1 MTTYD
6 EYLNQVKAL
15 HKVTANSVLKRLYEL
30 LKIEDPLMSKDD
42 MYDRIMKDCLEIWQ
56 KQTIRN
62 NMPDELKDQERQET
76 GKKGAERKK
85 EITVTAN
92 GSVATNSVANN
103 SPESPTEPEYK
114 TLRTEDEI
122 VKELQERSKSTK
134 PESNRERK
142 LSPIESLAAVK
153 AGATEKQDIFEHN
166 SSLAGLGERIEEL
179 ELANGRLQ
187 EQVKEEK
194 ERNQELVKSLNAAAE
209 IKQQQ
214 TKQQSPAT
222 TTLEYKTLLSEKNQ
236 LQDRIDEL
244 EALVKK
250 DPKLGFQNATTMQ
263 RESNDITTITTT
275 IPNEVEFPA
284 KDLHTFF
291 MDQRY
296 ADKIMYIKIEGNQVV
311 GWETDKAR
319 LKKREAAKQSGS

>member
-6 EYLNQVKAL
+6 EYLGQVKGL
-15 HKVTANSVLKRLYEL
+15 HRVTAKSVLKRLYEL
-30 LKIEDPLMSKDD
+30 LKIEDPLMSNDD
-42 MYDRIMKDCLEIWQ
+42 MYDRILKDCLEIWQ
-56 KQTIRN
+56 KGTIQD
-62 NMPDELKDQERQET
+62 NMPDELKDKERQAS
-76 GKKGAERKK
+76 GKKGK
-85 EITVTAN
+85 EKQKEMIVTTN
-92 GSVATNSVANN
+92 GSVA
-103 SPESPTEPEYK
+103 PENQATLPEPEPNRAQN
-114 TLRTEDEI
+114 TP
-122 VKELQERSKSTK
+122 VPERPK
-134 PESNRERK
+134 PEPK
-142 LSPIESLAAVK
+142 LSAIDTLAAVK
-153 AGATEKQDIFEHN
+153 AGVKPELEDIFQHN

-222 TTLEYKTLLSEKNQ
+222 TTLEYKTLLSEKNL

-296 ADKIMYIKIEGNQVV
+296 ADKIMYLKIAGNQVV

-319 LKKREAAKQSGS
+319 QKKKLEATKQTGS